1 MILTKPM
8 LKNVKKFNEIK
19 LERGLVLNNSATKIR
34 EGEIGISS
42 EQYGDK
48 WFMLPKGKAIF
59 KTYKSIIDDDL
70 FKNIRNIRI
79 TNELLCQEL
88 AKQVGVLCAEYEL
101 ATKKNITGLVTYDI
115 AKPGEEIIDSYSFFY
130 NIKES
135 DESKRVYK
143 DDVTFQ
149 DYAEAIDIYKING
162 YKIDKQKTLKTLY
175 KIILFDCLTVQSDR
189 HSGNLFFLHDPIK
202 QRVKLS
208 PLMDNEFAFNTKNFD
223 NFIHQLTELK
233 NNTKN
238 SFIESLN
245 YLSDQIN
252 VQDVSF
258 SMSPPFL
265 QNAKEI
271 VNIAVQNEE
280 YARIFKRII
289 QAFNVKKA
297 INNLKL
303 KGVEISAQYENY
315 ILTAEK
321 QVKSI
326 LKTFLKQKQ
335 SQKNPKAEDYE
346 YDFLKKEILQEY

>member
-1 MILTKPM
+1 
-8 LKNVKKFNEIK
+8 
-19 LERGLVLNNSATKIR
+19 
-34 EGEIGISS
+34 
-42 EQYGDK
+42 
-48 WFMLPKGKAIF
+48 
-59 KTYKSIIDDDL
+59 
-70 FKNIRNIRI
+70 
-79 TNELLCQEL
+79 
-88 AKQVGVLCAEYEL
+88 
-101 ATKKNITGLVTYDI
+101 
-115 AKPGEEIIDSYSFFY
+115 
-130 NIKES
+130 
-135 DESKRVYK
+135 
-143 DDVTFQ
+143 
-149 DYAEAIDIYKING
+149 
-162 YKIDKQKTLKTLY
+162 
-175 KIILFDCLTVQSDR
+175 
-189 HSGNLFFLHDPIK
+189 
-202 QRVKLS
+202 
-208 PLMDNEFAFNTKNFD
+208 MDNEFAFNTKNFD
-223 NFIHQLTELK
+223 NFIHQLTEFK

-289 QAFNVKKA
+289 QNFNVKKA
-297 INNLKL
+297 INKLKL